1 MQLPSPREE
10 GRETS
15 EVGLSVFIDD
25 RQSAPV
31 KEGEGGEHDETE
43 STEGVKD
50 DVFPKLLN
58 ADRTGDDNSDKPEDV
73 REPEPCAELTTFGVD
88 AHNWEGVGC
97 QTAESTVQGLP
108 GSDSGVCR
116 RPCSRHRKWLTD
128 YPEVF
133 RD

>member
-15 EVGLSVFIDD
+15 EVGLSVFVDD

-50 DVFPKLLN
+50 DVFP
-58 ADRTGDDNSDKPEDV
+58 
-73 REPEPCAELTTFGVD
+73 
-88 AHNWEGVGC
+88 
-97 QTAESTVQGLP
+97 
-108 GSDSGVCR
+108 
-116 RPCSRHRKWLTD
+116 
-128 YPEVF
+128 
-133 RD
+133 

>member
-1 MQLPSPREE
+1 MQLSSPREE

-31 KEGEGGEHDETE
+31 KEGEGGERDETE

-73 REPEPCAELTTFGVD
+73 REPEPCAELTTFAVD
-88 AHNWEGVGC
+88 AHN
-97 QTAESTVQGLP
+97 
-108 GSDSGVCR
+108 
-116 RPCSRHRKWLTD
+116 
-128 YPEVF
+128 
-133 RD
+133 

>member
-15 EVGLSVFIDD
+15 EVGLSVFVDD

-58 ADRTGDDNSDKPEDV
+58 ADRTGNDNSDKHEDV
-73 REPEPCAELTTFGVD
+73 REPEPCAELTTFAVD
-88 AHNWEGVGC
+88 AHN
-97 QTAESTVQGLP
+97 
-108 GSDSGVCR
+108 
-116 RPCSRHRKWLTD
+116 
-128 YPEVF
+128 
-133 RD
+133 